1 MKNGDNKLILNGG
14 ENLESETKYNSYWYN
29 RFQGALFLLAFLTFG
44 IGDGLSSLWMVGQQ
58 GIMKESN
65 PILMHILLKYGES
78 IYLEIKIW
86 YAIII
91 LFMIYWLQIDSKK
104 PVYWTVN
111 GCLIA
116 FIVSGTLS
124 ILLNIR
130 AGRNEPL
137 FFSAEQTIFLFM
149 FLVLMLTSIGE
160 EIDKWRNP
168 RIKSYAGCLLNDLMI
183 IYIFISKMFKKKTG
197 KSLFWP
203 TQKG

>member
-1 MKNGDNKLILNGG
+1 M
-14 ENLESETKYNSYWYN
+14 KYNSYWYN
-29 RFQGALFLLAFLTFG
+29 RFQGSLFLLAFLTFG

-65 PILMHILLKYGES
+65 PILMYILLNYGES
-78 IYLEIKIW
+78 NYLEIKIW
-86 YAIII
+86 SAIII
-91 LFMIYWLQIDSKK
+91 LFMIFWIQTDSKK

-116 FIVSGTLS
+116 FIVSGTLA

-160 EIDKWRNP
+160 EIDKRTNP
-168 RIKSYAGCLLNDLMI
+168 RIKSYAGCLLNDLVI
-183 IYIFISKMFKKKTG
+183 IYVFISKMFKNKTG
-197 KSLFWP
+197 KPLFWP
-203 TQKG
+203 AQKG